1 MEATAA
7 AKCWGMFEQEVWDN
21 PFPMYSAVRAEGG
34 PVQRVTLYD
43 GREAWLVTGY
53 DAVRKALAD
62 PRLSRDVLRYRE
74 QWPERPP
81 LYPPV
86 LAKPHMLNADPPA
99 HDRLRGLVNRVFTP
113 RRVEALRDRIQ
124 GFTDTLLAEMPTDGK
139 VDLVESFA
147 FPLAI
152 QVIYEL
158 LGVESTK
165 GSEDLRDLV
174 MTLMLNAYTPGR
186 EPEAQAARTRLDDY
200 LAGVLE
206 AKRHHQGDDVLSALI
221 STCDEEGDTLDE
233 EELAAFAFLLVIAGH
248 ETTVNLVCNGMV
260 AMLRSPDQLETLR
273 EDPSLTHRAVT
284 EFLRFDTPVHHAL
297 MRAAVDDLELEG
309 VAIAA
314 GDLVLMNLA
323 SANRDPAHFTEPDR
337 LNVCRNEASHVGF
350 GHGIHYCLGSSLALL
365 EAEIAI
371 RSLLAHYPTIR
382 LAVPS
387 SEIHWSRSM
396 SIRAIESLPL
406 EVSTAAVV

>member
-1 MEATAA
+1 
-7 AKCWGMFEQEVWDN
+7 
-21 PFPMYSAVRAEGG
+21 
-34 PVQRVTLYD
+34 VTLYD

-86 LAKPHMLNADPPA
+86 LAKPHMLNVDPPA

-124 GFTDTLLAEMPTDGK
+124 EFTDTLLAEMPTEGK

-158 LGVESTK
+158 LGVESTE
-165 GSEDLRDLV
+165 GSGDLRDLV
-174 MTLMLNAYTPGR
+174 MALMLNAYTPGR
-186 EPEAQAARTRLDDY
+186 EPEAQAARTRLDAY

-206 AKRHHQGDDVLSALI
+206 AKRHHQGEDVLSVLI

-260 AMLRSPDQLETLR
+260 AMLRFPDQLQMLR
-273 EDPSLTHRAVT
+273 ADPSLTHRAVT

-297 MRAAVDDLELEG
+297 MRAAIEDLELEG
-309 VAIAA
+309 VAIRS

-365 EAEIAI
+365 EGEIAI

-396 SIRAIESLPL
+396 SIRAIEGLPL